1 MIGQAEAWRMGA
13 DTWTALTGAMG
24 DDHWDKPSTC
34 DEWTVRELVDHTLYW
49 QGMAGRL
56 LSAGTQKGDDWNTL
70 HTAISAA
77 LDDPTC
83 LEGND
88 ERFSDMPRHRVFG
101 LMLADL
107 LIHSWDLATSIGAE
121 IALPE
126 EAAEAAMFGLQRM
139 PVEMLRSPNMFGPE
153 VEVAA
158 DASAQNKLIGFVG
171 RQP

>member
-13 DTWTALTGAMG
+13 DLWTEVSSEMG
-24 DDHWDKPSTC
+24 DEHWDKPSTC
-34 DEWTVRELVDHTLYW
+34 DEWTVRELVDHALYW

-56 LSAGTQKGDDWNTL
+56 LNAGTQKGDDWSTI
-70 HTAISAA
+70 HAAVSAA
-77 LDDPTC
+77 LDDPAR
-83 LEGND
+83 LEGNA
-88 ERFSDMPRHRVFG
+88 EKFSNMPRHRVFG

-107 LIHSWDLATSIGAE
+107 LIHTWDLATSIGTE

-126 EAAEAAMFGLQRM
+126 EAAEAALFGLRRM
-139 PVEMLRSPNMFGPE
+139 PTEMLRSPTMYGPE
-153 VEVAA
+153 VEVAP